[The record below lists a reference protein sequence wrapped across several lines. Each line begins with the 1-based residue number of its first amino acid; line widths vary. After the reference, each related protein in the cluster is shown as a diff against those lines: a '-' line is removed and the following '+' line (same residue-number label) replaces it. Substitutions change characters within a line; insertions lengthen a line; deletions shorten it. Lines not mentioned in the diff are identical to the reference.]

1 MTMAEGMPKPKMTTV
16 PDAYRKLKN
25 RGEQLDA
32 QMEEAET
39 GEKKPEPKPEP
50 KIEPKG
56 MPKPG
61 MIDRLKKMVGLN

>member
-16 PDAYRKLKN
+16 PDAYRKLRN

-32 QMEEAET
+32 QMDEAET
-39 GEKKPEPKPEP
+39 GTKAPEPKKAEP
-50 KIEPKG
+50 QKG

-61 MIDRLKKMVGLN
+61 IMDRLKKMVGLN